1 MVKNN
6 ALTKN
11 VSLALLASGIQQ
23 DELGQLL
30 GNLSPATTEQE
41 RKIYGA
47 FNLIVGD
54 GLAEVLIPLNC
65 KTAGLDSLADLL
77 NPKKLFPN
85 SYQSL
90 TVPVYN
96 TTQSVTN
103 SKTYYPIY
111 SGGGVNGN
119 LNSPQVTNQIGTQTP
134 TGTPQQGV
142 SLNRVLGG
150 SIVTGIGS
158 GQA

>member
-1 MVKNN
+1 LN
-6 ALTKN
+6 
-11 VSLALLASGIQQ
+11 
-23 DELGQLL
+23 
-30 GNLSPATTEQE
+30 
-41 RKIYGA
+41 
-47 FNLIVGD
+47 
-54 GLAEVLIPLNC
+54 EVLVSLNC

-111 SGGGVNGN
+111 SGLGTNGN
-119 LNSPQVTNQIGTQTP
+119 LNSPLVTTQIGTQTP
-134 TGTPQQGV
+134 SGTPQQRVNIG
-142 SLNRVLGG
+142 RVLGG

-158 GQA
+158 GQG